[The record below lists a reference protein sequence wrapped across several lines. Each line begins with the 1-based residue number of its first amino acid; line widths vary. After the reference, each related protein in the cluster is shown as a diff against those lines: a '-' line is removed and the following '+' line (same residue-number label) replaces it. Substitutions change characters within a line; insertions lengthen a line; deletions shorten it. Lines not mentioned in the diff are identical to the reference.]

1 MYNTRSSLLVL
12 FTFLLLLVSA
22 LLGAWVSAI
31 DLVSSSGSQSQSLIA
46 WVNKI
51 TVTSSRPAGRY
62 SGPIRVELKASD
74 PEAKIWYT
82 CRRNGTPAD
91 LLRYTEVI
99 TLSKSCAL
107 IYFGYI
113 TTELE
118 SRIERTDYTILY
130 SDAVE
135 LETRAE
141 LLSLVNTGESTT
153 DIGGWE
159 VIAWTGTITI
169 PAGTTL
175 LPQARYEI
183 GRVDPASYEL
193 RSPEGFTK
201 STASVVPSNRPV
213 QVATITPSV
222 RPQIIPLVQ
231 VPSNLPPV
239 RENTSSAPASSPNSS
254 GVVIPMD
261 LAVQIPPP
269 ENTSTPASPLQSLKA
284 STVEAKPM
292 SLSWLGII
300 LGICGVTVVGW
311 FIRRKN
317 KV

>member
-1 MYNTRSSLLVL
+1 V
-12 FTFLLLLVSA
+12 
-22 LLGAWVSAI
+22 
-31 DLVSSSGSQSQSLIA
+31 Q
-46 WVNKI
+46 
-51 TVTSSRPAGRY
+51 Y
-62 SGPIRVELKASD
+62 S
-74 PEAKIWYT
+74 
-82 CRRNGTPAD
+82 
-91 LLRYTEVI
+91 EVI

-107 IYFGYI
+107 IYFGYV
-113 TTELE
+113 TTQLE

-141 LLSLVNTGESTT
+141 LLSLVNTGESTA

-159 VIAWTGTITI
+159 VIAGTGAITI

-175 LPQARYEI
+175 LPRARYEI

-201 STASVVPSNRPV
+201 STASVISPARPV
-213 QVATITPSV
+213 QVAVITPSV
-222 RPQIIPLVQ
+222 RPQIIPSAQ
-231 VPSNLPPV
+231 VPPDLPPAP
-239 RENTSSAPASSPNSS
+239 ENTSPVPASSPTSS
-254 GVVIPMD
+254 GVAIPGD
-261 LAVQIPPP
+261 LAVQTPP
-269 ENTSTPASPLQSLKA
+269 ESTITPASPLQSLKA

-300 LGICGVTVVGW
+300 FGICGVIGVGW

-317 KV
+317 EV